1 MRIIFR
7 TSSHKHQ
14 KIKLKI
20 SPLNCLKNL
29 KRVFKNTDITVVGDN
44 IIKSQVEKYKKV
56 AGKKNFIEI
65 NLKNNSKSL
74 KYCID
79 LVLGFQKS
87 KNFKKI
93 SNENELIYFVENDY
107 LHCLNSKKNLIDAF
121 NLNAHYVTLY
131 DHPDRYNNV
140 EKLIDF
146 RQVLDNPSK
155 KVLLGKY
162 SHWVTAPSTTCT
174 FAVKKKILLEDYSY
188 FKKMCKRDIPRDH
201 KIFTQLTNKGR
212 LLISPIPSLSTHTEI
227 STLAPLINWK
237 KNKF

>member
-44 IIKSQVEKYKKV
+44 IAKSQVENYNKI

-93 SNENELIYFVENDY
+93 SNENELVYFVENDY
-107 LHCLNSKKNLIDAF
+107 LH
-121 NLNAHYVTLY
+121 T
-131 DHPDRYNNV
+131 
-140 EKLIDF
+140 
-146 RQVLDNPSK
+146 
-155 KVLLGKY
+155 
-162 SHWVTAPSTTCT
+162 
-174 FAVKKKILLEDYSY
+174 
-188 FKKMCKRDIPRDH
+188 
-201 KIFTQLTNKGR
+201 
-212 LLISPIPSLSTHTEI
+212 
-227 STLAPLINWK
+227 IN
-237 KNKF
+237 